1 MKFLEMKD
9 KVSIITPCFNS
20 AEYISD
26 CIDSVVNQSYQNWE
40 MIIIDDNSSD
50 QSVKLI
56 KKKKSSE
63 DRIKL
68 IELKEN
74 VGSAMAAPQV
84 I

>member
-1 MKFLEMKD
+1 MKYLEMKD

-26 CIDSVVNQSYQNWE
+26 CIDSVGNQSYLNWE

-56 KKKKSSE
+56 KKKKSSVKNTYRE
-63 DRIKL
+63 
-68 IELKEN
+68 EN
-74 VGSAMAAPQV
+74 ENKKVNFKNQY
-84 I
+84 

>member
-63 DRIKL
+63 DRIKFD
-68 IELKEN
+68 N
-74 VGSAMAAPQV
+74 
-84 I
+84 

>member
-1 MKFLEMKD
+1 MRD

-56 KKKKSSE
+56 KKKKSSD

-68 IELKEN
+68 IELVLPWLEIK
-74 VGSAMAAPQV
+74 Q
-84 I
+84 